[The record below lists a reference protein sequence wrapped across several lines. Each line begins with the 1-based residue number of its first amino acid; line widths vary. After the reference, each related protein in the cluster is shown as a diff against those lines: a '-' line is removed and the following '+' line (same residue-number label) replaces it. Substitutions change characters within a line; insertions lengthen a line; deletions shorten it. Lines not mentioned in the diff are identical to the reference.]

1 MAHDVN
7 QCETDIAAQVRAALI
22 DKISPE
28 RFDLW
33 ISPNTQWNWHQGV
46 LSIEFDND
54 FTCQFA
60 KRNLSSDL
68 LAATQQVFG
77 PSAHVSLVC
86 RPKIST
92 EHASSSGS
100 GLQVTS
106 ESAGGGL
113 RKTYDAGEVASSNPM
128 DSDEKNNSEP
138 ASPASTSSN
147 TNNTHGRL
155 ALDPLK
161 NDRSQPSRPG
171 VRVSTLGSGY
181 AAPHASDGPRG
192 GSGDAH
198 DSTSADPSIWSKF
211 VVGDCNQLAWASA
224 RTIVADPSRVSPV
237 LFHGPCGVGKSHL
250 LTAIAQHLRTH
261 CRMRRVVH
269 VTSEQFTNDF
279 TESIKGGGLPMFR
292 RKYRD
297 IEAMLVDD
305 IQFFMGKRAT
315 ILELKQTLDVLLR
328 ANKQVIFTADR
339 SINDLNGLG
348 SDIVGRLRGGL
359 ITPLLPIDVGT
370 RAQILQN
377 ALAEANLNVTSDI
390 VRAIVAKT
398 VGDGRV
404 LHGIAK
410 RLMIVAA
417 SVGGALTSIE
427 QCWDSVFDLIQAT
440 QPVVRLGDIERVV
453 CEVFNLPANSLQ
465 SASKIRTVAQ
475 PRMLAMFLARKY
487 TPAAYKEI
495 GDYFGNRRHSTVIS
509 AERTVE
515 EWLRDNATLGT
526 ARGMSVKEAIRHVES
541 SLHIG

>member
-22 DKISPE
+22 EKISPE

-77 PSAHVSLVC
+77 PSASVSLVC
-86 RPKIST
+86 RPKSSP
-92 EHASSSGS
+92 ENASVQGS
-100 GLQVTS
+100 INPVT
-106 ESAGGGL
+106 L
-113 RKTYDAGEVASSNPM
+113 DASRATLCNTNDSGEVSSVDPTHW
-128 DSDEKNNSEP
+128 DENGKNNPSAPVPTPSDTPNALNLFAFDSPTSDRGLSGRP
-138 ASPASTSSN
+138 AVRNSVNGSTRAS
-147 TNNTHGRL
+147 L
-155 ALDPLK
+155 
-161 NDRSQPSRPG
+161 
-171 VRVSTLGSGY
+171 RVSEGQ
-181 AAPHASDGPRG
+181 RG
-192 GSGDAH
+192 GNGESK
-198 DSTSADPSIWSKF
+198 DSANLEHSLWNKF
-211 VVGDCNQLAWASA
+211 VVGDSNQLAWASA

-305 IQFFMGKRAT
+305 IQFFMGKKAT

-339 SINDLNGLG
+339 SVNDLNGLG

-359 ITPLLPIDVGT
+359 ITPLLPIDIGT

-377 ALAEANLNVTSDI
+377 ALADANLNVTPDI

-417 SVGGALTSIE
+417 SIGGALTSIE

-526 ARGMSVKEAIRHVES
+526 TRGMSVKEAIRHVES